1 MGDPTRPLTN
11 KGDED
16 STRRGQEKGS
26 SPKLVD
32 HESKETACDESPNLK
47 QAVDQTLCFRGR
59 VANAVQHEAEV
70 VRSQS
75 VAAPL

>member
-1 MGDPTRPLTN
+1 MGDFTRPLTN

-16 STRRGQEKGS
+16 STRRSQEKGS

-32 HESKETACDESPNLK
+32 HESEETACDESPYLK
-47 QAVDQTLCFRGR
+47 QTIDQTLCLRGC

-70 VRSQS
+70 V
-75 VAAPL
+75 